1 MRATCLA
8 NTRGHTPARNG
19 AHFTTGE
26 QNRGVCMDELLAQDP
41 AAIQRLNDAIESD
54 ADLGTE
60 EFARLIG
67 RSERTTYRAW
77 KDGKLPCR
85 NGKIPARH
93 GIIAYISGGAL
104 GKLARVPAFVLDAD
118 RRARELSGLPPR
130 GKASVCEETDGDAAE
145 WKLRYLKA
153 QTAAR
158 TAAAQAT
165 QMRNDVERGKLVYR
179 AEVELDAAET
189 AANVARAL
197 SQIPERAAG
206 MCVGCT
212 ADEIASIL
220 RKEIRIAVDALLA
233 GAFAKQGDG
242 GTP

>member
-1 MRATCLA
+1 
-8 NTRGHTPARNG
+8 
-19 AHFTTGE
+19 
-26 QNRGVCMDELLAQDP
+26 MDELLAQDP
-41 AAIQRLNDAIESD
+41 TAVQRLTDAIESD

-93 GIIAYISGGAL
+93 GIIAYISGGAF

-130 GKASVCEETDGDAAE
+130 GKVAEETDGDTAE

-233 GAFAKQGDG
+233 GAFAKQVDG